1 MSSWDAP
8 EQVRII
14 LRRRMG
20 LLICAGCVLSLFF
33 LRDVFILG
41 SKQEQVPL
49 KLLLYAILIS
59 LYLAG
64 AIGFAYSLPEQ
75 RELELLRSRW
85 VWVGV
90 LALHVGLWRFAE
102 QLKRGP
108 QGKRRL
114 WLTIVTPAPMF
125 LLSAVVVS
133 RHIAGTAESSQGL
146 AIGSVASIAWIAL
159 VLTGV
164 LAFRVAY
171 RGWEDWDCV
180 ADVTAIASWTGFGIL
195 PFTGLF
201 EWLQFS

>member
-1 MSSWDAP
+1 MP

-14 LRRRMG
+14 LRRQMG

-41 SKQEQVPL
+41 SKQEHVPL
-49 KLLLYAILIS
+49 KLILYAILIS

-75 RELELLRSRW
+75 RELELLRSRS

-90 LALHVGLWRFAE
+90 VALHLGLWRFAE
-102 QLKRGP
+102 QMKRGP
-108 QGKRRL
+108 RGKRRL
-114 WLTIVTPAPMF
+114 WLTIVAPAPMF
-125 LLSAVVVS
+125 LLSTIVVS
-133 RHIAGTAESSQGL
+133 RYVAGAAGSSR
-146 AIGSVASIAWIAL
+146 AATIGSVASIVWIAL
-159 VLTGV
+159 ILTGV
-164 LAFRVAY
+164 LMFRTVY

>member
-1 MSSWDAP
+1 
-8 EQVRII
+8 
-14 LRRRMG
+14 MG

-33 LRDVFILG
+33 LRDVFVLG
-41 SKQEQVPL
+41 AKQEHVTL
-49 KLLLYAILIS
+49 KLLLYAILMF

-90 LALHVGLWRFAE
+90 VAFHLGLWRFAE
-102 QLKRGP
+102 QMKRGP
-108 QGKRRL
+108 RAERRL
-114 WLTIVTPAPMF
+114 WLTIVAPAPMF
-125 LLSAVVVS
+125 LLSAIVVS
-133 RHIAGTAESSQGL
+133 RYVAGAAGSSR
-146 AIGSVASIAWIAL
+146 AATIGTVASIVWIAL

-164 LAFRVAY
+164 LIFRTVY

>member
-1 MSSWDAP
+1 
-8 EQVRII
+8 
-14 LRRRMG
+14 MG
-20 LLICAGCVLSLFF
+20 LLICAACVLSLFF
-33 LRDVFILG
+33 LRDVFVLG
-41 SKQEQVPL
+41 AKQEHVPL
-49 KLLLYAILIS
+49 KLLLYAILMF

-90 LALHVGLWRFAE
+90 FAFHLGLWRFAE
-102 QLKRGP
+102 QMKRGP
-108 QGKRRL
+108 RGERRL
-114 WLTIVTPAPMF
+114 WLTIVAPAPMF
-125 LLSAVVVS
+125 LLSAIVVS
-133 RHIAGTAESSQGL
+133 RHIAGAAESSNGL
-146 AIGSVASIAWIAL
+146 AIGSVASVAWIVL

-164 LAFRVAY
+164 LTFRTVY

-180 ADVTAIASWTGFGIL
+180 ADVTAIASWTGFSIL